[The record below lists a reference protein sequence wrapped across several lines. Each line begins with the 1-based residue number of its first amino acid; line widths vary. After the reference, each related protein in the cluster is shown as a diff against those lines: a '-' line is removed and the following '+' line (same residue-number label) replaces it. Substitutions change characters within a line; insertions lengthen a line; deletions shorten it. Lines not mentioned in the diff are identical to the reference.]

1 MYTLKGWILWY
12 VNCVSV
18 KKRTWQDCFTWTML
32 MTAVCFLR
40 QLEPNS
46 LLLCVIISLII
57 LWLIN
62 PIWHVS
68 GLFLSS
74 SNLPENSEIKKNK
87 EIDAL
92 KSIEWVQGI
101 HIRLLWK
108 WIKQSAWKWKD
119 DCLKTKTLYGRVDQ
133 KKGNSQRREKLMH
146 CWLAGT
152 RLLQNPAKTR
162 KHE

>member
-1 MYTLKGWILWY
+1 MHTFNTILKTKKLCTLKGWILWY

-46 LLLCVIISLII
+46 LLLCVIISLMD

-62 PIWHVS
+62 PVWRVS

-74 SNLPENSEIKKNK
+74 SDLPENSETEKNK

-92 KSIEWVQGI
+92 NSREWVQGI

-108 WIKQSAWKWKD
+108 RINQSAWKWKD
-119 DCLKTKTLYGRVDQ
+119 DCF
-133 KKGNSQRREKLMH
+133 KKKKKHTHYIEELIRRKEIAKEEKNS
-146 CWLAGT
+146 CTDG
-152 RLLQNPAKTR
+152 
-162 KHE
+162 